1 MFFRRAWPGCREHL
15 PGSGSS
21 FLCKQKHKLSESL
34 WSFVQMWPSVQSGP
48 LLTLHHY
55 HLDRVDKKRDKIERK
70 ILDSQERAFWDVH
83 RPVVSTFEGVFP
95 GTHVSGLEEKECPR
109 KDPVPFTVCLGVWLN
124 MLSTDCHLCRRWDLL
139 QYLFIKRMP
148 FPVWLASS
156 HWTFAL
162 PDSLTL

>member
-1 MFFRRAWPGCREHL
+1 
-15 PGSGSS
+15 
-21 FLCKQKHKLSESL
+21 
-34 WSFVQMWPSVQSGP
+34 
-48 LLTLHHY
+48 
-55 HLDRVDKKRDKIERK
+55 
-70 ILDSQERAFWDVH
+70 
-83 RPVVSTFEGVFP
+83 
-95 GTHVSGLEEKECPR
+95 
-109 KDPVPFTVCLGVWLN
+109 